1 MNLTFWLGFLSGAV
15 SLLAGVGIV
24 GILHKL
30 RRRPGPKTP
39 LEAVLQ
45 LLVNPEEIW
54 TYTADGLYL
63 VHRNGLAIPTQH
75 HSPSIYLNSRAIVP
89 WSHVPGTQENRVRD
103 AIKLAAARAVMRPR
117 GIAVEKKVE
126 TAEPSNDLFSELI
139 DGS

>member
-1 MNLTFWLGFLSGAV
+1 MNLSFGWGVLVGVISALAVVGATQA
-15 SLLAGVGIV
+15 LLNR
-24 GILHKL
+24 L
-30 RRRPGPKTP
+30 RRSGPKTP
-39 LEAVLQ
+39 LDAVLQ

-63 VHRNGLAIPTQH
+63 IHHNGLAIPTQH

-89 WSHVPGTQENRVRD
+89 WSHVPGTQEDRVRA

-117 GIAVEKKVE
+117 QTAVEKKGE
-126 TAEPSNDLFSELI
+126 IEEPSNDLFSELI